1 MRKRILLAH
10 SSGDPGAGV
19 STCSASG
26 EAVRMAQFVIESRK
40 GKQAWTE
47 TKHKEKMEE
56 RNQSDL

>member
-10 SSGDPGAGV
+10 SSGDPGAGA

-26 EAVRMAQFVIESRK
+26 EAVRMAPFVMESRK
-40 GKQAWTE
+40 GKEAWIE